1 MYSQSQLYVLFKTY
15 KDRSIDWYFDI
26 HFFVCASVT
35 CHKFWCLMIFFY
47 YYIFPFFYIIFFFT
61 FSFWMWLE
69 TIMWLSLWERQD
81 QGRQLS
87 WRRSVCGCGNT
98 EWESSMKY
106 WKFYTATISSLLLW
120 LNKYSWASNF
130 VHLVKC
136 KFVDIPIMI
145 LFIKLLS
152 HLLLKWFW
160 AWMQIWNPWQG
171 PMNDVEMDKSCLYQK
186 PQT

>member
-1 MYSQSQLYVLFKTY
+1 MFN
-15 KDRSIDWYFDI
+15 DI
-26 HFFVCASVT
+26 FLLIYISFFLC
-35 CHKFWCLMIFFY
+35 Y
-47 YYIFPFFYIIFFFT
+47 FFFT

-136 KFVDIPIMI
+136 KFVDIPKWSYSLNCCHICYLNDFGHGCKFEIHDRVQWMMLRWIKAVCIRSLRPRGYKTFGHVFSVHKFKLCSII
-145 LFIKLLS
+145 LTIL
-152 HLLLKWFW
+152 
-160 AWMQIWNPWQG
+160 
-171 PMNDVEMDKSCLYQK
+171 
-186 PQT
+186 